1 MPVIPDPLH
10 PAIIHFPVVLIL
22 LGTFV
27 AFAAV
32 FWRKHH
38 LPVLAAALLAM
49 GALGAWV
56 AVQTGKSD
64 GGLVENLSPQ
74 TEALLDAHQN
84 WAERTL
90 ILAAIAAVAGI
101 VSVSLFRFP
110 RTARTAAIT
119 TAFIAGLASY
129 ALYQTGHRGGALV
142 FHHGVGVSIAAPVT
156 APATPGEGTADLV
169 SIQQTRSAAEP
180 D

>member
-22 LGTFV
+22 LGTC
-27 AFAAV
+27 AALAAV

-38 LPVLAAALLAM
+38 VPVLAAALLAL

-56 AVQTGKSD
+56 AVETGKAD
-64 GGLVENLSPQ
+64 GGLAENLSPQ
-74 TEALLDAHQN
+74 AGALLDAHQD
-84 WAERTL
+84 WANRTL
-90 ILAAIAAVAGI
+90 TLAALAALAAIA
-101 VSVSLFRFP
+101 SLWRFRFP
-110 RTARTAAIT
+110 RAARAA
-119 TAFIAGLASY
+119 AVAAALIAVLASY

-142 FHHGVGVSIAAPVT
+142 FRHGLGVNLT
-156 APATPGEGTADLV
+156 APAAPGGQTAGV
-169 SIQQTRSAAEP
+169 PSFRPSGEIAER

>member
-1 MPVIPDPLH
+1 MPVMPDPLH

-27 AFAAV
+27 ACAAV
-32 FWRKHH
+32 FWRKHSV
-38 LPVLAAALLAM
+38 PALAAVLLAL

-56 AVQTGKSD
+56 AVETGKSD
-64 GGLVENLSPQ
+64 GGLAENLSPQ
-74 TEALLDAHQN
+74 AEALLDAHQN

-90 ILAAIAAVAGI
+90 TLAAIAAVAA
-101 VSVSLFRFP
+101 VASAWLFRRP
-110 RTARTAAIT
+110 RAARALAVVAAL
-119 TAFIAGLASY
+119 IAGAASF

-142 FHHGVGVSIAAPVT
+142 FRHGLGVDVAAP
-156 APATPGEGTADLV
+156 AMSAEGSANTT
-169 SIQQTRSAAEP
+169 SIEHTKEAEKG